1 MTAIL
6 LLSAVDMVTV
16 LPDFAQWE
24 VSPEQG
30 KCINE
35 NYTIT
40 LFFFYLLN
48 LFLSLSLFLLNWFQ
62 GLNILKFYIIKC
74 YVNVKATQ
82 ICI

>member
-35 NYTIT
+35 KKQLDYSFQLIEFIP
-40 LFFFYLLN
+40 FFVLIF
-48 LFLSLSLFLLNWFQ
+48 
-62 GLNILKFYIIKC
+62 IKL
-74 YVNVKATQ
+74 VLGP
-82 ICI
+82 